1 MGILNRL
8 QESTR
13 RNVDDVFGDIMDPNA
28 APKAHVPAP
37 ATAFRALAE
46 ELPKEPA
53 PAPVA
58 AVPAPSPELVAVQ
71 TPANDL
77 EEVAPVPEK
86 GAAGGGEG
94 ERRAAPAPKAAKHR
108 RHGPK
113 GEPCMTHPGESKR
126 DNLVSV
132 RFTPEEMGDLE
143 HWAVAEGLQLA
154 VMVRDM
160 VIKEMTRNRALI
172 QKIRDFRETLAQRSA

>member
-13 RNVDDVFGDIMDPNA
+13 RNVDDVFGDIMDPNS
-28 APKAHVPAP
+28 APKPAVPTPAP
-37 ATAFRALAE
+37 AFRAIAE
-46 ELPKEPA
+46 ELPKELA

-58 AVPAPSPELVAVQ
+58 PVPAPAPELPAVA
-71 TPANDL
+71 TPAHQP
-77 EEVAPVPEK
+77 EESAPLSPV
-86 GAAGGGEG
+86 GGEG
-94 ERRAAPAPKAAKHR
+94 ERRSATVPKATKHR
-108 RHGPK
+108 RHSPK
-113 GEPCMTHPGESKR
+113 GEPCMAHPGESKR

-143 HWAVAEGLQLA
+143 HWAVAEGLPLS

-172 QKIRDFRETLAQRSA
+172 QKIRDFRETLAQKSA